1 MPKIVIHGAVLKGRH
16 VYDTEA
22 VIVTEPERDNPK
34 DQSAV
39 SILDAKGETIG
50 HAPSG
55 FADNLGFLFDNI
67 QQDIRQYFL
76 VA

>member
-1 MPKIVIHGAVLKGRH
+1 M
-16 VYDTEA
+16 
-22 VIVTEPERDNPK
+22 IVTEPERDNPK

-39 SILDAKGETIG
+39 SILDAQGEIIG
-50 HAPSG
+50 HAPLG